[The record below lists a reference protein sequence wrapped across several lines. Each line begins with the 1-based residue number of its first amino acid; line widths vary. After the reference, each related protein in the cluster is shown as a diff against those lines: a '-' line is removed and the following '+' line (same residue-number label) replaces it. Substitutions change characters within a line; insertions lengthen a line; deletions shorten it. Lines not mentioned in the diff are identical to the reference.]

1 MDGTPEV
8 GQLCHVLVTD
18 PTVDYDGK
26 RLCDTWDAIWT
37 GQHFVSAKNHRSQT
51 KQTIIGWTPA
61 PQVPDGYTFNIR
73 EAFDK

>member
-18 PTVDYDGK
+18 PAVDYDGK

-37 GQHFVSAKNHRSQT
+37 GQHFVSAQNHRSQT

-61 PQVPDGYTFNIR
+61 PQVPDGYTFDIT